1 MNSGVE
7 EGVMCKHPPLS
18 FVTPVRWWR
27 VGREREIGGLY
38 INNKVLCAPPPPPL
52 VGAGPSALASWC
64 LELQSL
70 TYT

>member
-1 MNSGVE
+1 
-7 EGVMCKHPPLS
+7 MCKHPPLS

-38 INNKVLCAPPPPPL
+38 INNKVPCAPPRPPW
-52 VGAGPSALASWC
+52 SKRSWC